1 MDSKSGEIHLYK
13 PPGLMPCCVVMLRKI
28 LTLFGLPLLLAGCT
42 STLTNLTPQQQ
53 IRNADNLY
61 PVEVALA
68 TRQQSLRWETI
79 RPYVVVGAEFYP
91 MRPTLLMTN
100 RWETLIPMPPNTNLV
115 HYHFKF
121 DFEYQT
127 LRERRTDSALSS
139 AYTLQILDK

>member
-1 MDSKSGEIHLYK
+1 
-13 PPGLMPCCVVMLRKI
+13 MPSCVTMVRKI
-28 LTLFGLPLLLAGCT
+28 LTLLSLPLLLAGCT
-42 STLTNLTPQQQ
+42 TTLTNLTPQQQ

-79 RPYVVVGAEFYP
+79 RPSVVVGSEFYP

-100 RWETLIPMPPNTNLV
+100 RWETLIPMPLNTNFV
-115 HYHFKF
+115 RYQFKF

-127 LRERRTDSALSS
+127 LRERRTDSALSRP
-139 AYTLQILDK
+139 YTLQILDN